1 MSCVTRPGAQ
11 LGFSGLV
18 WKCVLP
24 GDQLLR
30 RIVIIRV
37 SEDEELQNFLVVQQG
52 AT

>member
-1 MSCVTRPGAQ
+1 MSCVNRPGA

-24 GDQLLR
+24 GEQLLG
-30 RIVIIRV
+30 RIVVRV